1 MKVSRFFH
9 IRFGTT
15 GGATV
20 KVTGDT
26 EKVGTVDVQT
36 TFCSRKDPFCKKIG
50 RDTAEKKMVL
60 SVPLRYL
67 PAELGR
73 IQATAL
79 KKSKADES
87 RYFAKDYTF
96 ATKYFLPKE

>member
-20 KVTGDT
+20 KVTGETD
-26 EKVGTVDVQT
+26 KVGYVDVQT
-36 TFCSRKDPFCKKIG
+36 TYCSRKDPFCKKTG
-50 RDTAEKKMVL
+50 RETAEKAAAKL
-60 SVPLRYL
+60 VPLRYL

-73 IQATAL
+73 IQADAF

-87 RYFAKDYTF
+87 KHFAKDFTF
-96 ATKYFLPKE
+96 AMKYFLPKE